1 MAFIACTVNTNYSGT
16 PLKQTS
22 LDHHDRVQDTE
33 ALLVGVAMHTWA
45 VEHYK
50 VMHTSDLS
58 LAV

>member
-1 MAFIACTVNTNYSGT
+1 MALIACTVNTNYSGT

-22 LDHHDRVQDTE
+22 LGPRLHVRDTE

-50 VMHTSDLS
+50 AALQIDLS